1 MEKQVQE
8 LEIDVSVIIV
18 NYNSTVLLKN
28 CLNSVNEFTKELN
41 YEIIVVD
48 NNSVEGD
55 IEKQLKNCDRI
66 KLIKNDINKGFG
78 AANNQ
83 GVKIS
88 KGKYVLFL
96 NNDTVLFENSIKKVF
111 EYAESVNEKCIIG
124 CKLLNEDRSLQKS
137 VYDFPTLLNV
147 FTSNFFL

>member
-48 NNSVEGD
+48 NNSMEGD
-55 IEKQLKNCDRI
+55 IEEQLKNYDR
-66 KLIKNDINKGFG
+66 
-78 AANNQ
+78 
-83 GVKIS
+83 
-88 KGKYVLFL
+88 
-96 NNDTVLFENSIKKVF
+96 
-111 EYAESVNEKCIIG
+111 
-124 CKLLNEDRSLQKS
+124 
-137 VYDFPTLLNV
+137 
-147 FTSNFFL
+147 